1 MTLISCNVFYST
13 YTIDGDLHPKP
24 YTRFARDHTLTED
37 RLLRL
42 VGVHMDARWD
52 EFATHLHVERNVREG
67 VYRQCLGNVRHCFI
81 EVTGRWLSGE
91 VGTGERPRTWE
102 TVFDAL
108 TATGYPLLVRDVK
121 EALSKEQ

>member
-1 MTLISCNVFYST
+1 MSSM
-13 YTIDGDLHPKP
+13 YTSDGEPHPKICKW
-24 YTRFARDHTLTED
+24 FDRDHTLTED
-37 RLLRL
+37 RLLQL
-42 VGVHMDARWD
+42 VGVHMDAKWD

-67 VYRQCLGNVRHCFI
+67 VNRHCLGNVRHSFL

-91 VGTGERPRTWE
+91 VGTGECPRTWE

-108 TATGYPLLVRDVK
+108 TATGYPLLVGDVK